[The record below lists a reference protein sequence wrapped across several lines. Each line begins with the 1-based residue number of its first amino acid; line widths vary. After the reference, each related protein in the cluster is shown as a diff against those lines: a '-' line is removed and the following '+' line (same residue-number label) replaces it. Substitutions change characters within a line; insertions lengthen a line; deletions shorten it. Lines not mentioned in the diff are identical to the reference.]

1 MPERKSLLRA
11 KTTRRANE
19 VKQKALAVAG
29 AEELKR
35 LNFNV
40 PKSFHLKVKRFAA
53 DMDEDMATV
62 VVAALN
68 EYMSKYSK

>member
-1 MPERKSLLRA
+1 VRSLS
-11 KTTRRANE
+11 
-19 VKQKALAVAG
+19 
-29 AEELKR
+29 EELKR

-40 PKSFHLKVKRFAA
+40 PKRFQLKVKRFAA

-68 EYMSKYSK
+68 E